1 MASGTVHVS
10 FGDMQDAAD
19 SVGAANRAVQ
29 FELDDLYRMLAPIV
43 ATWSG
48 DAAESFQYQHQVWV
62 RAAED
67 LNSVLSHIA
76 VLLEDSHSAYSQAE
90 SDAAALWRE

>member
-19 SVGAANRAVQ
+19 SVGAASRAVQ

-43 ATWSG
+43 ALWTG
-48 DAAESFQYQHQVWV
+48 DAAESFQYQHQAWV
-62 RAAED
+62 QAAED
-67 LNSVLSHIA
+67 LNSVLAHIA
-76 VLLEDSHSAYSQAE
+76 ALLQNSHSAYTQAE
-90 SDAAALWRE
+90 SDASVLWSE